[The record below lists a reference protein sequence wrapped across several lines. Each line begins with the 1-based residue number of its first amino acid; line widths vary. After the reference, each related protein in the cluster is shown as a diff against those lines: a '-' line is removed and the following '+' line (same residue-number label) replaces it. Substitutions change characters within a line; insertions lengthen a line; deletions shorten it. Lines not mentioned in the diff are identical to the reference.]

1 MSTSLPSMPPQR
13 PVAIPLDAPSSTWD
27 RLTSWVS
34 ENKAAVYTI
43 AGVAVVVTGA
53 GAVYYLNSD
62 SKSKSESA
70 PKLSKKERRKRKEA
84 ERKAAETKE
93 SSSVE
98 SNAKTATVESEEELP
113 EVDEESVKNLTPEQR
128 EQYAAKLKQAGNR
141 AYGDKAYNKAIGFY
155 SQAILCKPDPV
166 FYSNRAA
173 CYSAMSEWDKV
184 VDDTT
189 AAINMDPEYI
199 KAINRRATAYEHQ
212 KKYSEALLDFTAS
225 CIIDNFK
232 SESTAHAVERLLQVF
247 AAHRAK
253 EMLASRPV
261 KLPSPIF
268 VGNYLQSFRSKPRP
282 AGLEDSIELDP
293 QTGKGQLQ
301 LGLQALEKKTG
312 EGYEEARQAFDKA
325 LELGHLGEYEAV
337 AYNSRGTM
345 RTLLGNHAEATRDFD
360 RSIELDPTMVQSY
373 IKRASISLE
382 LGNPSETVA
391 EFAKAIELN
400 QEDPDIYYHR
410 AQTSFIKGD
419 LADAQKDYQKSI
431 DLDKDFIFSHIQLGV
446 TQYKM
451 GSIASS
457 MATFRRCIKNFPKVP
472 DVYNYYG
479 ELLLDQGNYSEAV
492 EKFDKAMEMEK
503 QTKPMSMNVL
513 PLINKALGL
522 FQWKQDFKEAEQLC
536 QKALIIDPECDI
548 AVATMAQLLLQQNKV
563 TEALKY
569 FERAAELART
579 EAEIVN
585 ALSYAEATRTQVQV
599 AEKYPKLATKLAGA
613 GGAGPSGMGMGR

>member
-1 MSTSLPSMPPQR
+1 MSTSLPSMPPPR

-62 SKSKSESA
+62 SKSKSDSA

-93 SSSVE
+93 SSPIE
-98 SNAKTATVESEEELP
+98 SNAKTAPVESEEELP

-268 VGNYLQSFRSKPRP
+268 VGNYLQSFRPKPRP

-325 LELGHLGEYEAV
+325 LELGNLGEYEAL

-360 RSIELDPTMVQSY
+360 KSIELDPTMVQSY

-382 LGNPSETVA
+382 LGNPSETEA

-503 QTKPMSMNVL
+503 QTKPMAMNVL

-613 GGAGPSGMGMGR
+613 GGAGPSGMGVGR